1 MEEKIDYCQRV
12 EQTDVEKFE
21 MYDKC
26 PKEEVIKML
35 IECGKHLDLYVGKP
49 VLTYKNKQN
58 AGDVAKKMETP
69 VGELGCPHCGIVVNG
84 AIYSQFC
91 GFCGNPYFSNISN
104 EEELLE
110 KAEEYGVGCAE
121 DKSEENIN
129 KPKIKVAIEGFIS
142 GYKYCLEQNW

>member
-69 VGELGCPHCGIVVNG
+69 VGELGCPHCGIVVHG

-91 GFCGNPYFSNISN
+91 GFCGKPYFSDISN

-110 KAEEYGVGCAE
+110 KAQEYSVGCAE
-121 DKSEENIN
+121 ENTN
-129 KPKIKVAIEGFIS
+129 KPKIKVAFEGFVS